1 MLSDDQSRFDRQY
14 QAHLTAL
21 KLHDLADSTC
31 DAYARA
37 VRRVAEPPLI
47 AARSDLR
54 RAVPPA
60 LPLPDRVALLEH
72 GTGSISPD

>member
-31 DAYARA
+31 DAYARGGA
-37 VRRVAEPPLI
+37 PCCRRL
-47 AARSDLR
+47 
-54 RAVPPA
+54 
-60 LPLPDRVALLEH
+60 
-72 GTGSISPD
+72 